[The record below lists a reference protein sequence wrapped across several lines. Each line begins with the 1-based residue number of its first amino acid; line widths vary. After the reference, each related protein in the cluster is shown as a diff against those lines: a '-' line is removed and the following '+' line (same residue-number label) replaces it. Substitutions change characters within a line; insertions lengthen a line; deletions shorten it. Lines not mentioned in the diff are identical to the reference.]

1 MGAHVSAAP
10 NEQLHRYTPLET
22 RGNVS
27 AFGSFGYE
35 LDLNKLTQQER
46 AIVKEQIT
54 FIKKYRKI
62 IHNGI
67 FYRLMSPFDGNYCA
81 WMVVSEDKRTVLV
94 GQYKVLNEVNAPFR
108 RLQLI
113 GLDPS
118 TEYVDIADGKG
129 YYGDELMHIGL
140 VTSDAS
146 CGQVLDGR
154 KPSCDFDSKIYI
166 FEAK

>member
-1 MGAHVSAAP
+1 
-10 NEQLHRYTPLET
+10 
-22 RGNVS
+22 
-27 AFGSFGYE
+27 
-35 LDLNKLTQQER
+35 
-46 AIVKEQIT
+46 
-54 FIKKYRKI
+54 
-62 IHNGI
+62 
-67 FYRLMSPFDGNYCA
+67 MSPFDGNYCA

-146 CGQVLDGR
+146 CD
-154 KPSCDFDSKIYI
+154 
-166 FEAK
+166 